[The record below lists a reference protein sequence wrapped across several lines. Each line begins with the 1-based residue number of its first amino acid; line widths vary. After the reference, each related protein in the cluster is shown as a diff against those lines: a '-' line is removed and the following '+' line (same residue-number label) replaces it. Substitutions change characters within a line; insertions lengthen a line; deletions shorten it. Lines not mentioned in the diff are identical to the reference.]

1 MADKDMPLP
10 FSTAI
15 MAHLALDA
23 ASVLL
28 LLTSLS
34 MGTPV
39 TLTVCRCTLKRRR
52 IGLRRTLPTY
62 PITIRIVC
70 LGPVVPLFAE
80 AIVPTFLSGS
90 ARQTILRKPHTPRTY
105 QAGEQ

>member
-39 TLTVCRCTLKRRR
+39 TLTVWRCTLKRRR
-52 IGLRRTLPTY
+52 IGLRRMDQSLPIILFMVSAAVME
-62 PITIRIVC
+62 PRSALRVAGIAFSRLTISLC
-70 LGPVVPLFAE
+70 L
-80 AIVPTFLSGS
+80 FL
-90 ARQTILRKPHTPRTY
+90 A
-105 QAGEQ
+105 